1 MNLIITGN
9 PGVGKHTIANLL
21 QEQNKSF
28 QILDIG
34 KLAIEK
40 NLGEKIEDTIEID
53 TTKLANEIK
62 KIVLEK
68 SLIVGHLAPYVF
80 DESVIDQVIVL
91 RKNPYDLIEIYK
103 ERKYQDSKIKENAG
117 SEILGVIANDAL
129 KSFGKEKTFE
139 VDTTE
144 KTPEAVLIVI
154 NEIIKNKKGGEIV
167 DWLSL
172 VAEKN
177 DMSRFF
183 DY

>member
-21 QEQNKSF
+21 QEKNRSF
-28 QILDIG
+28 QVLDIS
-34 KLAIEK
+34 KFAIEK
-40 NLGEKIEDTIEID
+40 NLGEKFEDGVEVD
-53 TTKLANEIK
+53 TVKLANEIK
-62 KIVLEK
+62 KLVMEET
-68 SLIVGHLAPYVF
+68 LIVGHLAPYVF
-80 DESVIDQVIVL
+80 DESMIDQVIVL
-91 RKNPYDLIEIYK
+91 RKNPYDLVEIYK
-103 ERKYQDSKIKENAG
+103 ERKYQDSKIKENVG
-117 SEILGVIANDAL
+117 SEILGIIANDAL
-129 KSFGKEKTFE
+129 KSFGKEKIFE

-144 KTPEAVLIVI
+144 KTPEQVL
-154 NEIIKNKKGGEIV
+154 NEVNGIIKKKKGGDIV